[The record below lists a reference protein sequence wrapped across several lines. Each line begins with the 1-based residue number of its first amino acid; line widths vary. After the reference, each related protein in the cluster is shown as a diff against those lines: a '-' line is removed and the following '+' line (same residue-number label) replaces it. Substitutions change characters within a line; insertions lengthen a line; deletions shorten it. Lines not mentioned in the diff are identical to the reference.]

1 MAWIFPRALPSSR
14 SQRRRR
20 TTRETTQTSQ
30 FRPFPS
36 PLRSNSRHPRGCGDD
51 TPTGSGPRSPGV
63 AETPHP
69 PGCAT
74 TGTRRFAYGD
84 GAEAT
89 ATVTGCGENLISVAW
104 PDELS
109 ALPDGTEVSI
119 VVIRTSGSATYVST
133 PRSAIVVG

>member
-1 MAWIFPRALPSSR
+1 MHLACSPPWIHRESTEDCPR
-14 SQRRRR
+14 
-20 TTRETTQTSQ
+20 E
-30 FRPFPS
+30 
-36 PLRSNSRHPRGCGDD
+36 NNPRGCGDD
-51 TPTGSGPRSPGV
+51 TPTGSGPQSPGV

-74 TGTRRFAYGD
+74 TGTRRFASGD